1 MLVNNEDDEGE
12 LQRRLAAICT
22 EHGIDRAALQGRLHL
37 HCPADEAPFLALAR
51 DPQTRQLRRTKA
63 LRELSDYMGASG
75 ASVFIV
81 DPFVETHEGD
91 ENSNSD
97 VGAAMKQF
105 RAVARLRSAAGLII
119 HHTRK
124 PPHTGNDGLAG
135 DAAVARGASAFQ
147 GNVRVLA
154 TLFGM
159 TPNEAAQYGIV
170 GAGVLRYSKGKPAH
184 EDACGWHSAFIL
196 GYLGETGDGTV
207 EPEHKLCLT
216 VDAYAGVAHPAPGD
230 AVRRFNNMLAACA
243 SISERWSNIPPPANA
258 VL

>member
-1 MLVNNEDDEGE
+1 
-12 LQRRLAAICT
+12 
-22 EHGIDRAALQGRLHL
+22 
-37 HCPADEAPFLALAR
+37 
-51 DPQTRQLRRTKA
+51 
-63 LRELSDYMGASG
+63 MGASG

-170 GAGVLRYSKGKPAH
+170 GDARLRYSRLDLGKGSYSPPGMATRWF
-184 EDACGWHSAFIL
+184 ETRSRTLANGDSA
-196 GYLGETGDGTV
+196 
-207 EPEHKLCLT
+207 P
-216 VDAYAGVAHPAPGD
+216 
-230 AVRRFNNMLAACA
+230 AVRPADLAAQAERA
-243 SISERWSNIPPPANA
+243 SR
-258 VL
+258 VLHMQVRGMVLAAGDPGCRSRRALSVSRLIR

>member
-1 MLVNNEDDEGE
+1 VLVNNEDDEGE

-170 GAGVLRYSKGKPAH
+170 GDARLRYSRLDLGKGSYSPPGMATRWF
-184 EDACGWHSAFIL
+184 ETRSRTLANGDSA
-196 GYLGETGDGTV
+196 
-207 EPEHKLCLT
+207 P
-216 VDAYAGVAHPAPGD
+216 
-230 AVRRFNNMLAACA
+230 AVRPADLAAQAERA
-243 SISERWSNIPPPANA
+243 SR
-258 VL
+258 VLHMQVRGMVLAAGDPGCRSRRALSVSRLIR